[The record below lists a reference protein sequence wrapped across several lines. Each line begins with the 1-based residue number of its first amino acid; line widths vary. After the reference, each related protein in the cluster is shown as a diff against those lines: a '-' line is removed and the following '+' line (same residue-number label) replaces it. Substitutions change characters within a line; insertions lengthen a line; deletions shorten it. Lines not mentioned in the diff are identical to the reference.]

1 MIAQYL
7 MVDNALL
14 EQLQN
19 ATDTARTA
27 LLESMSEQ
35 PQAQLVDLGKLWDI
49 IHFVLTKHSA
59 TQPVPD
65 EPVSEFVVG
74 VETFSDSEDA
84 DFIAFTPW
92 AHIVEIVDA
101 LEQINFKKRLE
112 KVSMKSL
119 REQAIF
125 PPNIWQDKKDNLD
138 KELLASYNELLAF
151 YNDALDNGDNIVVSI
166 L

>member
-59 TQPVPD
+59 TEPVPD

-74 VETFSDSEDA
+74 GETLSDNEDA
-84 DFIAFTPW
+84 EFIAYIP
-92 AHIVEIVDA
+92 
-101 LEQINFKKRLE
+101 
-112 KVSMKSL
+112 
-119 REQAIF
+119 
-125 PPNIWQDKKDNLD
+125 
-138 KELLASYNELLAF
+138 
-151 YNDALDNGDNIVVSI
+151 
-166 L
+166 

>member
-74 VETFSDSEDA
+74 VETFSDNEDA
-84 DFIAFTPW
+84 DFIAFIPW
-92 AHIVEIVDA
+92 AHIVELVDVLA
-101 LEQINFKKRLE
+101 H
-112 KVSMKSL
+112 
-119 REQAIF
+119 
-125 PPNIWQDKKDNLD
+125 IWQDKKEHLD
-138 KELLASYNELLAF
+138 KELLASYDELLAF
-151 YNDALDNGDNIVVSI
+151 YNDALDNGNNIVVSI

>member
-59 TQPVPD
+59 TEPVPD

-84 DFIAFTPW
+84 DFSAFTPW
-92 AHIVEIVDA
+92 AHIVEIVDV
-101 LEQINFKKRLE
+101 LEQINYPLSVKDL
-112 KVSMKSL
+112 
-119 REQAIF
+119 IF
-125 PPNIWQDKKDNLD
+125 IN
-138 KELLASYNELLAF
+138 S
-151 YNDALDNGDNIVVSI
+151 
-166 L
+166 

>member
-14 EQLQN
+14 KELEN
-19 ATDTARTA
+19 ASEADRTE
-27 LLESMSEQ
+27 LLETISTR
-35 PQAQLVDLGKLWDI
+35 PDAQLVDLGKLWDI
-49 IHFVLTKHSA
+49 MHFVLTKQSA

-65 EPVSEFVVG
+65 APISEFVVG
-74 VETFSDSEDA
+74 VETFSDNEAA
-84 DFIAFTPW
+84 DFIAFIPW
-92 AHIVEIVDA
+92 SHIVEIVDA

-119 REQAIF
+119 REQNIF
-125 PPNIWQDKKDNLD
+125 PPNIWQDKKENLD
-138 KELLASYNELLAF
+138 KELIASYEELLAF
-151 YNDALDNGDNIVVSI
+151 YNDAIDTGNNIVVSI

>member
-1 MIAQYL
+1 MIAQYF

-59 TQPVPD
+59 TEPVPD

-74 VETFSDSEDA
+74 VETFSDNEDA
-84 DFIAFTPW
+84 DFIAFIPW

-101 LEQINFKKRLE
+101 LEQVNFKKRLE
-112 KVSMKSL
+112 KVSLKSL
-119 REQAIF
+119 SEQAIL
-125 PPNIWQDKKDNLD
+125 PPHIWQDKKENLD

-151 YNDALDNGDNIVVSI
+151 YNDALDNGNNIVVSI
-166 L
+166 F